1 MCKAFLGHCGSLP
14 VERFLSVYTMH
25 PGRQPRQ
32 RLMLMD
38 LGHFN
43 ISAITLH
50 KSVETAAAERL
61 QLLSR
66 ASVTRSSTKDCE
78 NRQTIK
84 KDGVLSGTQQ
94 SNPLGCVFYGWDFF
108 PMIFFFFFNSRWQF
122 WTQLFSTS
130 WGINHDSVL
139 LITLHSGM
147 KRWNKHAHK
156 CGSRW
161 MEAWE
166 ARQMAAAPVTW
177 HWI

>member
-1 MCKAFLGHCGSLP
+1 MCKALLGHCGSLP

-25 PGRQPRQ
+25 PGRQPRM

-38 LGHFN
+38 FN
-43 ISAITLH
+43 VSAITLH
-50 KSVETAAAERL
+50 KSVETAAAERV

-66 ASVTRSSTKDCE
+66 ASVTAIISQRLRE
-78 NRQTIK
+78 QTDDEK
-84 KDGVLSGTQQ
+84 EMEFWVAR
-94 SNPLGCVFYGWDFF
+94 SNPLLWDVYFMGGIFF
-108 PMIFFFFFNSRWQF
+108 LWLFFFFFNSHWQF
-122 WTQLFSTS
+122 WPQIFSTS

-139 LITLHSGM
+139 LITLRSGL

-156 CGSRW
+156 WGSRW

-166 ARQMAAAPVTW
+166 ARQMVAAPVTW